1 MLARRTGLRTRLW
14 PRDRLLIA
22 LLLYAIWIP
31 FLAALVNYVDDNDDN
46 PDNQE
51 PHSTEAVRSDED
63 EPNDFAET
71 VGWTWGVLWIGY
83 AALAAWLARIKGRDP
98 VRWGLVS
105 LLTFIALFPFLAV
118 APERNT
124 EPAG

>member
-1 MLARRTGLRTRLW
+1 MRQRLW

-31 FLAALVNYVDDNDDN
+31 FIVVLVMYVDDNNDQPAAGEVRVEEEE
-46 PDNQE
+46 PD
-51 PHSTEAVRSDED
+51 
-63 EPNDFAET
+63 DFAET

-83 AALAAWLARIKGRDP
+83 AALAAWLAKIKGRDP
-98 VRWGLVS
+98 VRWGLAS

-118 APERNT
+118 APEQK
-124 EPAG
+124 